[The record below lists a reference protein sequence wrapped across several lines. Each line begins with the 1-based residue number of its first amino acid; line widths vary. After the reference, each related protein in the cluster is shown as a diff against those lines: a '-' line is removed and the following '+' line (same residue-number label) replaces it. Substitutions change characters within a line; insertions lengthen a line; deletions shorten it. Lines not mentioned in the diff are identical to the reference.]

1 MALTYF
7 KRYRMELDLAGRD
20 LSRVPVLKG
29 YQFLPWSKSLLEAH
43 ATAKFLSF
51 RDEMD
56 ASVFPCFTDLAG
68 CQRLMTD
75 ISRKAGFVREAT
87 WLAATVGE
95 DGRPLEPC
103 GTVQGIRDR
112 FGLGAIQN
120 LGVTPPHRRRGLG
133 TALLVRAL
141 AGFWRAG
148 VRRIY
153 LEVTADNEG
162 AVRLYR
168 RYGFH
173 VMKTLFKAA
182 EVACP

>member
-20 LSRVPVLKG
+20 PSWVPTPKG
-29 YQFLPWSKSLLEAH
+29 YQLFPWSKALLEAH
-43 ATAKFLSF
+43 AAAKFLSF

-56 ASVFPCFTDLAG
+56 ANMFPCFTDLAG
-68 CQRLMTD
+68 CRRLMTD
-75 ISRKAGFVREAT
+75 ISRKAGFVGHAT
-87 WLAATVGE
+87 WLAVALGE
-95 DGRPLEPC
+95 DGQPLESC
-103 GTVQGIRDR
+103 GTVQGVRDR

-120 LGVTPPHRRRGLG
+120 LGVTPPHRCRGLG
-133 TALLVRAL
+133 TALLARAL
-141 AGFWRAG
+141 AGFRQAG
-148 VRRIY
+148 VTRIY

-162 AVRLYR
+162 AIRLYR
-168 RYGFH
+168 RHGFH